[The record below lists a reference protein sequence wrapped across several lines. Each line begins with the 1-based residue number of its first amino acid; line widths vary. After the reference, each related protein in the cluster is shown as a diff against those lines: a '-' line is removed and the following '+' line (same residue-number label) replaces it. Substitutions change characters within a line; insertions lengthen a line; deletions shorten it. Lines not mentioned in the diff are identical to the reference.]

1 MPITADGRWSPNDSD
16 DWDLTT
22 HLAAMQVSNMEA
34 TNNSIAIAA
43 RYRTMTEAQRLA
55 IPLAQRFE
63 GLLVY
68 TTDTRLNHFYTAGA
82 WVSETPWTTL
92 AMAAGQGFTQGSA
105 PLQFK
110 RYLNRVALRGNC
122 YRTTAPSGQT
132 VAQLPSNIPVPYG
145 QMRLRT
151 RRDVDQEVIIAA
163 NGAISMTAGL
173 ASTGGAGYTF
183 DGVGY
188 DL

>member
-34 TNNSIAIAA
+34 TNASIATAA

-68 TTDTRLNHFYTAGA
+68 TTDTRLNHLYTNNA
-82 WVSETPWTTL
+82 WVSETPWTTATL
-92 AMAAGQGFTQGSA
+92 AAGQGYTQGSA
-105 PLQFK
+105 PLQYK
-110 RYLNRVALRGNC
+110 RYLNRVELRGNV
-122 YRTTAPSGQT
+122 YRSATPTGQT
-132 VAQLPSNIPVPYG
+132 VFQLPSNFPWPYG
-145 QMRLRT
+145 QVRFMT
-151 RRDVDQEVIIAA
+151 RVDVNQQVIIAS
-163 NGAISMTAGL
+163 NGAVSMTASG
-173 ASTGGAGYTF
+173 AVTSGAGFVF
-183 DGVGY
+183 DGVAYGV
-188 DL
+188 